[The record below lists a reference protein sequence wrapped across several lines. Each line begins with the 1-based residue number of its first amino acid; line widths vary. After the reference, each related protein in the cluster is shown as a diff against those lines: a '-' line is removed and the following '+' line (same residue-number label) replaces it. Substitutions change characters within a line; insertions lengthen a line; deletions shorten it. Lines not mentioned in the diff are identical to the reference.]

1 MDPGEH
7 GRRGQRS
14 KGAAVPPYRFGRH
27 PLTVELDEYVSDP
40 ERAATLLREIR
51 SGSEST
57 EFASQLQ
64 ASHQLHLFEEVYGR
78 APLTGEPEEDDET
91 EHGRRRRLLYRDGI
105 RAALELALGIGRDE
119 DVPDPPTRV
128 DPIDT
133 FWGCGQ
139 PFDQAWV
146 GWSSR
151 DEMRHIVLVLFSDT
165 PAMGW
170 DDELLLPVDR
180 SFPPTEVEDKGL
192 VVMYRGGDG
201 KTSISEVAQPG
212 SGSTVS

>member
-1 MDPGEH
+1 MSMVGE
-7 GRRGQRS
+7 G
-14 KGAAVPPYRFGRH
+14 KGGAVPPYRFGRH

-40 ERAATLLREIR
+40 GRAATLLREIR

-57 EFASQLQ
+57 AFASQLQ

-91 EHGRRRRLLYRDGI
+91 ERGRRRRLLYRDGI
-105 RAALELALGIGRDE
+105 RAALELALGISRDE
-119 DVPDPPTRV
+119 DVPDPATRV

-151 DEMRHIVLVLFSDT
+151 GGIRRIVLVLFSDT

-170 DDELLLPVDR
+170 DDHLLISVEG
-180 SFPPTEVEDKGL
+180 SFPPREVEDKGL

-201 KTSISEVAQPG
+201 ETSISEVAQPG

>member
-1 MDPGEH
+1 MVAEG
-7 GRRGQRS
+7 
-14 KGAAVPPYRFGRH
+14 KGGAVPPYRFGRH

-40 ERAATLLREIR
+40 GRAATLLREIR
-51 SGSEST
+51 SGSESS
-57 EFASQLQ
+57 EFASQLH
-64 ASHQLHLFEEVYGR
+64 ATHQLHLFDEVYGG
-78 APLTGEPEEDDET
+78 APLTGEPGEDDET
-91 EHGRRRRLLYRDGI
+91 ERGRRRRLLYRDGI
-105 RAALELALGIGRDE
+105 RAALELALDISREE
-119 DVPDPPTRV
+119 DVPNPPTRV

-151 DEMRHIVLVLFSDT
+151 GGIRHIVLVLFSDT

-170 DDELLLPVDR
+170 DDDLLLPVDR

-201 KTSISEVAQPG
+201 ETRISEVAQSEPG
-212 SGSTVS
+212 STGS